1 MSSEI
6 LKNIARNIFLYARVS
21 RVHVLV
27 MPILLVICAYLYTRH
42 HYKVCSMNSFWCVSL
57 SILLYNLAVNTIS
70 EYRDCERGVD
80 DSHSTGTRYRLIT
93 GIVPR
98 KHVLYI
104 GVTAFLLASISGVS
118 ALIFQPYT
126 LIFSGI
132 FAAFI
137 TLFYSEQPFGFKYN
151 ALAEV
156 CVFIV
161 YSFLVFSACILSLT
175 HTLCLKDLFFSIP
188 FGLLTTC
195 VVLANN
201 IRDYK
206 FEQGKTTTIPTK
218 YGLKFAYTL
227 LFLMVHLAFLCVPF
241 LVYFNIMPKS
251 GFISLFSYLFIFP
264 SIKKINSPAF
274 INCFGLMQT
283 TFSCLNI
290 LAFFD
295 AQ

>member
-1 MSSEI
+1 M
-6 LKNIARNIFLYARVS
+6 
-21 RVHVLV
+21 V
-27 MPILLVICAYLYTRH
+27 MPMLLIACAYLYTQY
-42 HYKVCSMNSFWCVSL
+42 HYVACNTNSFCFVAL
-57 SILLYNLAVNTIS
+57 SILLYNLAANTIS

-80 DSHSTGTRYRLIT
+80 DAHSPGTRYRLIT

-98 KHVLYI
+98 KHILYVGI
-104 GVTAFLLASISGVS
+104 TAFSLASIFGIF
-118 ALIFQPYT
+118 ALILRPHT
-126 LIFSGI
+126 LLFPGI
-132 FAAFI
+132 LAAFI

-156 CVFIV
+156 CVFIT
-161 YSFLVFSACILSLT
+161 YSFLIFSACILSLT
-175 HTLCLKDLFFSIP
+175 HTLCLRDLFFSIP

-201 IRDYK
+201 IRDCK

-241 LVYFNIMPKS
+241 FVYFKIIPKS
-251 GFISLFSYLFIFP
+251 GLISLSSYLFIFL
-264 SIKKINSPAF
+264 SLKKINSPAF

-290 LAFFD
+290 FAFL
-295 AQ
+295 